1 MNLPLSHADG
11 DQAARSSRPRP
22 LDGRGT
28 MLLGLAIAAAFAAF
42 SLAPPSPFAAVT
54 AQAADYEARWPADGD
69 RVWIGPSYWANRLQ
83 DWRLMDGRVE
93 CVEATPQRPMRTLQL
108 LDAALSANPGELVM
122 SVRTGSLQRGSKR
135 STETWTGFL
144 IGAGGAE
151 IDYRIAALAH
161 NRSAEDGGLL
171 VAVDG
176 TGRVIFRDNNG
187 RGADNANVQ
196 AVGPL
201 RPADLTLLA
210 PATRSGG
217 GLVGD
222 QELDDIELRV
232 EAKPAGD
239 GYTVTATALLRA
251 SGKVISSAELRNV
264 PPRDLDGSVAIVS
277 HLGPPGATT
286 GYWFRDWKLA
296 GRKVELHADR
306 AYGPVLGVLYTVSGG
321 VLKLTAQF
329 PPLGPKD
336 SRFARLEVRDND
348 TQPWQLAA
356 RGELAEPSFTMLF
369 RVEKWDETRE
379 RKFRVVYEPLGS
391 DGTTPA
397 IYEGRVRK
405 TPTDRDSLALAA
417 FSCTKNYTG
426 GLRWNHQGV
435 WFPHNDIVKSV
446 RHHNPDL
453 LFFAGDQIYEG
464 DLTGVQRQPADK
476 AQLDYLDKWF
486 RWCWSFGPLTR
497 DTPCVCLTD
506 DHDVYHGNLW
516 GASGRA
522 AKTAD
527 DGGYLMPPAFVN
539 MVQRTQ
545 TSHLPD
551 PIDPRPVDQ
560 GIGVYFTRL
569 DYAGVS
575 FALLEDRKFKSS
587 PSVMVPEGQCVNGW
601 FRNPNFDPSRQADVA
616 GAELLGARQ
625 TSFLRDWAGDWS
637 RGVWMKAVLSQ
648 TIFANVATLPRDA
661 ASDAAVPRLRILKP
675 DEYPSDDRIVAD
687 ADSNGWPQTGR
698 ATALREIRRG
708 FAVHIAGDQHLASL
722 TRYGIDDHDDAG
734 FAFCVPAIGNTFP
747 RRWFPPEPGQL
758 RLPEAPR
765 YTGRYRDG
773 FGNRVTVHAVAN
785 PVAAGHEPATLHD
798 RAPGYGIVR
807 FQRKTRAITFECWPR
822 HVDPSRPDARQY
834 PGWPVTI
841 AQTDN
846 HAREGAPALPTIKVT
861 GLADPVFQVIDE
873 STNETVHTLR
883 IAGDTYQPH
892 TPKTGRYRIVVGEP
906 GTDRQRVL
914 TGLESK
920 PGHDGQVQ
928 VDFTAR

>member
-1 MNLPLSHADG
+1 MAAVFAALLTLPALPLGSDLPFGPAHA
-11 DQAARSSRPRP
+11 A
-22 LDGRGT
+22 
-28 MLLGLAIAAAFAAF
+28 
-42 SLAPPSPFAAVT
+42 
-54 AQAADYEARWPADGD
+54 AADYEARWPADGD
-69 RVWIGPSYWANRLQ
+69 RVWIGPSFWANRLQ
-83 DWRLMDGRVE
+83 DWRLTDGRLE

-108 LDAALSANPGELVM
+108 LDATLGDNPGELLM
-122 SVRTGSLQRGSKR
+122 SVRTGSVQRGAKR
-135 STETWTGFL
+135 SGETWTGFL
-144 IGAGGAE
+144 IGAGGSR

-161 NRSAEDGGLL
+161 HRSAEDGGLL
-171 VAVDG
+171 IAVDG
-176 TGRVIFRDNNG
+176 TGKVIFRDNNG
-187 RGADNANVQ
+187 QGADNASVQ

-201 RPADLTLLA
+201 RPTDLTLLA

-222 QELDDIELRV
+222 QEMDDIELRV
-232 EAKPAGD
+232 EAKPAGE
-239 GYTVTATALLRA
+239 GYTVTATALLHG

-264 PPRDLDGSVAIVS
+264 PARDLDGSVALVS
-277 HLGPPGATT
+277 HLGPPGATA
-286 GYWFRDWKLA
+286 GYWFRDWKLS
-296 GRKVELHADR
+296 GRKVELHPDR
-306 AYGPVLGVLYTVSGG
+306 AHGPVLGVLYTVSGG

-329 PPLGPKD
+329 PPLGPND
-336 SRFARLEVRDND
+336 TRFARLEVREND
-348 TQPWQLAA
+348 SQPWQLVA
-356 RGELAEPSFTMLF
+356 RGELSEPSFTMQF
-369 RVEKWDETRE
+369 RAEKWDESRE
-379 RKFRVVYEPLGS
+379 RKFRIVYEPRSTGVPAAAGA
-391 DGTTPA
+391 GTGTGAGTSAALPVA
-397 IYEGRVRK
+397 YEGRIRK
-405 TPTDRDSLALAA
+405 TPADREALTLAA

-426 GLRWNHQGV
+426 GLRWNQQGI

-464 DLTGVQRQPADK
+464 DITGVQRQPADK

-486 RWCWSFGPLTR
+486 RWCWAFGALTR
-497 DTPCVCLTD
+497 DMPCVCLTD

-516 GASGRA
+516 GAGGRA
-522 AKTAD
+522 AKSPD
-527 DGGYLMPPAFVN
+527 DGGYVMPPAFVN

-551 PIDPRPVDQ
+551 PVDSRPVDQ

-601 FRNPNFDPSRQADVA
+601 FRNPAFDPSRQADVA
-616 GAELLGARQ
+616 GAELLGPRQ

-675 DEYPSDDRIVAD
+675 DEYPVDDRIVSD

-722 TRYGIDDHDDAG
+722 TRYGIDEHDDAG

-747 RRWFPPEPGQL
+747 RRWFPPEPGQN
-758 RLPEAPR
+758 RSADAPR

-773 FGNRVTVHAVAN
+773 FGNRVTIHAVAN
-785 PVAAGHEPATLHD
+785 PVASGQEPAALHD
-798 RAPGYGIVR
+798 RAPGYGIIR
-807 FQRKTRAITFECWPR
+807 FQRKSREITFECWPR

-834 PGWPVTI
+834 PGWPVTV

-846 HAREGAPALPTIKVT
+846 HAREGAPALPLIKVS
-861 GLADPVFQVIDE
+861 GLAEPVIQVVDE
-873 STNETVHTLR
+873 SSNETVHTLR
-883 IAGDTYQPH
+883 IAGDSYQAR
-892 TPKTGRYRIVVGEP
+892 TPKPGRYRVTVGEP
-906 GTDRQRVL
+906 GTDKQRVL
-914 TGLESK
+914 AGLESK
-920 PGHDGQVQ
+920 LDNTSEVIVEFSG
-928 VDFTAR
+928 R